1 MFIKGKLKRRGS
13 LLLSLGLILVLV
25 AAACA
30 DDEDETPTATA
41 TSPAAEPTATTPAG
55 AEPTATTPAGAEP
68 TATSPAPEPTA
79 TSPAGDIGGSIDVI
93 GTWGGTE
100 LESFQAVFEPFG
112 QRTGIDLNFTTTR
125 DLDAILTARVEGGN
139 PPDIAILPSP
149 ATMGV
154 FARAGNLVD
163 IAPFLDTD
171 ALSQNYAQ
179 AWIDLGT
186 VDGTLHGLFFRAS
199 GKSNIWY
206 NPKAFAA
213 NGYEVPQTWDELIA
227 LTNQIRSDGK
237 TPWSIGGDIGWP
249 LTDWVENLMLRVSGP
264 DVYDQWISHDIEWT
278 DFRVRNAFSRF
289 EQIVGND
296 ANLLGGNAGSVAT
309 TFVDAVFPLYFDPP
323 AAFLYYEGD
332 FMQGIIQDQFPNLV
346 PGEDFAFFPF
356 PPIDPAFGAP
366 VMGGGDIVVAFTD
379 TPQVRALIDYLS
391 TAEAGSIW
399 AALGGFTSPHKGISL
414 DLFPDALSRESA
426 RILTSAEIFRFD
438 ASDLMPPEVGNDA
451 FWNQALNFLGNPSSI
466 DQVLEAIEAV
476 ADQVS

>member
-1 MFIKGKLKRRGS
+1 MIKGKLKRRGS

-25 AAACA
+25 AAACG
-30 DDEDETPTATA
+30 DDEDETPIAPTA
-41 TSPAAEPTATTPAG
+41 TSPAAAPTATTPAGPAPTATTPAGPAPTATSPAPAPTATTPAG
-55 AEPTATTPAGAEP
+55 A
-68 TATSPAPEPTA
+68 
-79 TSPAGDIGGSIDVI
+79 IGGSINVI
-93 GTWGGTE
+93 GAWGGSE
-100 LESFQAVFEPFG
+100 LEAFQAVFEPFG
-112 QRTGIDLNFTTTR
+112 QRTGIELNFETTR
-125 DLDAILTARVEGGN
+125 DLDAIITARVEGGN

-149 ATMGV
+149 ASMQV
-154 FARAGNLVD
+154 FARDGALVD
-163 IAPFLDTD
+163 IEPFLDQA

-186 VDGTLHGLFFRAS
+186 VDGTLRGLFFKAAN
-199 GKSNIWY
+199 KSTIWY

-289 EQIVGND
+289 EQIVGNG

-309 TFVDAVFPLYFDPP
+309 TFVDAIFPLYFDSP

-332 FMQGIIQDQFPNLV
+332 FMQGIIQDQFPELV
-346 PGEDFAFFPF
+346 AGEDFAFFAF
-356 PPIDPAFGAP
+356 PPIDPAFGTP
-366 VMGGGDIVVAFTD
+366 VMGGADVVVAFRD

-391 TAEAGSIW
+391 TPEAGAIW
-399 AALGGFTSPHKGISL
+399 AGRGGFTSPNRGVSL
-414 DLFPDALSRESA
+414 DVYPDELSRESA
-426 RILTSAEIFRFD
+426 RILASADVFRFD